1 MSIYRHM
8 KSLLESVVSKLAQ
21 LTLEEAKKKKAC
33 PPATGNLK
41 LNLANRQNAI
51 NDVLYGPANPEKP
64 GNFWKKI
71 AKVWDIPESE
81 AETMRCGN
89 CAAFDISKKMKQCIQ
104 DGLKDDAETDS
115 WDTVN
120 AGQLGYCHMLKFK
133 CASKRTCKA
142 WVAGGPVK

>member
-1 MSIYRHM
+1 M
-8 KSLLESVVSKLAQ
+8 KGAVEIILERLSRAYFLS
-21 LTLEEAKKKKAC
+21 EAKKKAC

-41 LNLANRQNAI
+41 LNLKNRQNAI
-51 NDVLYGPANPEKP
+51 NDVMYGPANPSKP

-71 AKVWDIPESE
+71 AKVWKIPESE
-81 AETMRCGN
+81 AETMLCGN
-89 CAAFDISKKMKQCIQ
+89 CAAFDVSKKMKQCIQ
-104 DGLKDDAETDS
+104 DGLTDDAETDS

-142 WVAGGPVK
+142 WVTGGPVK